1 MTDEVWYLALRKL
14 KIPNGPGQ
22 IPSSARIERGEPFVF
37 DGDEPVD
44 VAALIRQGAI
54 RLYVGDEEDKA
65 FIETQ
70 TNERIAEAKRPRLR
84 RK

>member
-1 MTDEVWYLALRKL
+1 MADEVWYLALRKL
-14 KIPNGPGQ
+14 KIPNGPGR

-44 VAALIRQGAI
+44 VSAMIRQGAI
-54 RLYVGDEEDKA
+54 RLYVGDEADKA

-84 RK
+84 RR